1 MDVSAI
7 LNFLLIA
14 GAIHGFVFNIA
25 TFLSR
30 KKIEKPVLL
39 LNLFVFFISL
49 NNLQSWFIEKDF
61 FATNFFLNH
70 FTFPWYVL
78 IVPMFYAFLVY
89 FLGLEKRRW
98 PFLITS
104 LLLFILALITRT
116 ILLFGAYNH
125 LWDGSMIKS
134 YNLLEDAIAL
144 SYSLVL
150 FVKSIRLL
158 YAYQQLYPDVLK
170 YDNLKW
176 IKRFLQL
183 GGIVFVFWIIA
194 VSFNTFS
201 STFNPPYTYYPLRL
215 SSSILIYWVGY
226 QAFFHYVVL
235 KDRIQLRGEIRKSLS
250 EPMQESRT
258 DIRAL
263 PKSEREEELFKKIN
277 AHILLHQRYLDPFL
291 SLDKISEELG
301 IGISNLS
308 KLINQYSNKNF
319 SDYIN
324 QLRVEESKELLGNSS
339 FKSYTIVSI
348 GLECGFNSKS
358 TFYTAFKKFTGLTP
372 TQYRKKHS

>member
-1 MDVSAI
+1 MAR
-7 LNFLLIA
+7 
-14 GAIHGFVFNIA
+14 
-25 TFLSR
+25 T
-30 KKIEKPVLL
+30 
-39 LNLFVFFISL
+39 
-49 NNLQSWFIEKDF
+49 
-61 FATNFFLNH
+61 
-70 FTFPWYVL
+70 
-78 IVPMFYAFLVY
+78 
-89 FLGLEKRRW
+89 
-98 PFLITS
+98 
-104 LLLFILALITRT
+104 LLLF
-116 ILLFGAYNH
+116 GVHNH
-125 LWDGSMIKS
+125 LWDGSLIKS

-144 SYSLVL
+144 SYSLFL

-183 GGIVFVFWIIA
+183 GGIVFIFWIIA
-194 VSFNTFS
+194 VLFNTFS

-235 KDRIQLRGEIRKSLS
+235 KDRIQLRGVIRKSLS
-250 EPMQESRT
+250 EPIQESRT

-263 PKSEREEELFKKIN
+263 PKSEKEEELFKKIN
-277 AHILLHQRYLDPFL
+277 THIVVHQRYLDPVL
-291 SLDKISEELG
+291 SLDKVSEELG

-308 KLINQYSNKNF
+308 KLINQYSNRNF

-324 QLRVEESKELLGNSS
+324 HLRVEESKELLGNAN

-372 TQYRKKHS
+372 TQYRKKNSQKS